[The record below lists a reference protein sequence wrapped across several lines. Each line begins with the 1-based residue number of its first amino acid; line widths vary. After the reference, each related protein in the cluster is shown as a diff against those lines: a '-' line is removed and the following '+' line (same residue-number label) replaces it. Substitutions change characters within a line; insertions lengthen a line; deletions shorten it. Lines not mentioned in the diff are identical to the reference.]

1 MIVHLDLPSTCI
13 HQASPEG
20 RAQLEKER
28 EWIRQN
34 RRRSTMADV
43 YVEENE
49 DNKEKELRKK
59 KVENKKCL
67 ASSVPYI
74 VVQRKFHFWQI
85 RN

>member
-1 MIVHLDLPSTCI
+1 
-13 HQASPEG
+13 
-20 RAQLEKER
+20 
-28 EWIRQN
+28 
-34 RRRSTMADV
+34 MADV
-43 YVEENE
+43 LLEENE

-74 VVQRKFHFWQI
+74 VVQRKFHFWQF

>member
-1 MIVHLDLPSTCI
+1 MIFSFPREAMIVHLDLPSTCI

-43 YVEENE
+43 LLEENE

-59 KVENKKCL
+59 KVKKNN
-67 ASSVPYI
+67 SI
-74 VVQRKFHFWQI
+74 
-85 RN
+85 